1 MERIVDYKQYIVMW
15 LDLEDVVK
23 TCTDYMLEIEIKP
36 KLKFWTQ
43 YSCNNWMQI
52 EDKLEKWCKKRKE

>member
-1 MERIVDYKQYIVMW
+1 MW

-36 KLKFWTQ
+36 KLKFWTE